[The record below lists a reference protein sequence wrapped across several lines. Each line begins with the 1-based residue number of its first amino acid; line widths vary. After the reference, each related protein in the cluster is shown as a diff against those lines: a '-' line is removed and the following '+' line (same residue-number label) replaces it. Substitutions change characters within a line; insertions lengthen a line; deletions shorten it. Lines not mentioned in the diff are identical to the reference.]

1 MKLSYIYFFL
11 FSFISN
17 SLFAQASILSNGDW
31 YKIGVVESGI
41 FKIDKNFLENNNI
54 SSDNIDPN
62 KIQVYGSGYN
72 GALPQLNSE
81 SNKINP
87 EEIQIKIYG
96 NSDDIFDDNEF
107 IYFYL
112 QSPDKIY
119 FDYESNK
126 VKTEKNIYTDTAY
139 YFIKINGDISR
150 EINLEKSTTNYDEE
164 VNDVFFNYRYEN
176 DLYNI
181 IQSGR
186 YWYGEIFSP
195 GNSINIPLLD
205 FFIEDSKVFL
215 EFGLVS
221 RSTVPSSF
229 TVSVDNSELSTFEMN
244 TIKEGIYGNKILR
257 QVENTEY
264 NYLPNSGFINLK
276 YSGNNSAI
284 SYLDYVDITGK
295 IELKYSLFT
304 NLFFYSLPQNK
315 SFFRKYN
322 ISTNK
327 THGLDLDGK
336 NNLKFWNIS
345 NPYQITEL
353 ETIKENDKY
362 YVIKNDS
369 IYSRNLLFDL
379 DDLVYP
385 IFSQKLENSDIFNSN
400 NPDLLIITHSDFFQE
415 AQRIKALREQ
425 EGLSVTITN
434 INDIYNQFSSGNQD
448 ISSIRNFI
456 KYIYNISSKK
466 LKYVILFGDCSYD
479 YKYRVP
485 NNTNF
490 IPIYQSYNSSNNIYS
505 FSSDDYFGFLES
517 DEGIWIENLNG
528 DHDLEV
534 SIGRIPSNNISEAK
548 DYVDKLYLYSQ
559 KNQVKGDWKK
569 NIYLIADDGDNNV
582 HQNDAENHFNLLN
595 EQNPEYNIRKIYL
608 DNFKQEVIDGVK
620 VSPQTK
626 FKVDE
631 AIERG
636 SLIVNYI
643 GHGNEFFWTEEKIL
657 DDNSIY
663 NWNNRSKLPLFI
675 TATCEFG
682 KFDDPL
688 ITSGGE
694 LLLNKG
700 NGGAIA
706 LLTTTRPV
714 FSQTNFRL
722 NNQFYKNV
730 FKKNDDEYRRLGDI
744 FVDTKN
750 NSLSGPI
757 NRNFALL
764 GDPSLKLIYPKYNIL
779 INDIDTLKSGA
790 KVVITGD
797 IVDQNNEKIKN
808 FNGEVFSEVF
818 DKMSL
823 NQTLGDESTPYS
835 FNEWDDIIFKGYSS
849 VINGAFSFEFTVP
862 VNIDYNFDKGRIN
875 LFATDTI
882 LFQEAIDHSDFIIGG
897 TSNQFNSD
905 EEGPEINIFIDDM
918 NFISGDEVSKS
929 PLLIVEA
936 YDQSGLNLTNM
947 NSYQKM
953 IGIVDDTT
961 IIYLNDYFT
970 YNKDDY
976 QRGIIRYPL
985 GDLGS
990 GRHKIEIKI
999 TDNYNNLSSNSVVFI
1014 IGENNRLNIKNVMNF
1029 PNPFSDYTTFKFDLP
1044 QEDQSIFV
1052 NLEIYD
1058 LRGNKV
1064 YNYTHT
1070 YEFSPLVVED
1080 IYWNGNDLN
1089 NYPLPQGIYIYKLH
1103 VNNLVNGKKVTVHNK
1118 VFKKL

>member
-1 MKLSYIYFFL
+1 M
-11 FSFISN
+11 
-17 SLFAQASILSNGDW
+17 
-31 YKIGVVESGI
+31 
-41 FKIDKNFLENNNI
+41 
-54 SSDNIDPN
+54 
-62 KIQVYGSGYN
+62 
-72 GALPQLNSE
+72 
-81 SNKINP
+81 
-87 EEIQIKIYG
+87 
-96 NSDDIFDDNEF
+96 
-107 IYFYL
+107 
-112 QSPDKIY
+112 
-119 FDYESNK
+119 
-126 VKTEKNIYTDTAY
+126 
-139 YFIKINGDISR
+139 
-150 EINLEKSTTNYDEE
+150 
-164 VNDVFFNYRYEN
+164 
-176 DLYNI
+176 
-181 IQSGR
+181 
-186 YWYGEIFSP
+186 
-195 GNSINIPLLD
+195 
-205 FFIEDSKVFL
+205 
-215 EFGLVS
+215 
-221 RSTVPSSF
+221 
-229 TVSVDNSELSTFEMN
+229 
-244 TIKEGIYGNKILR
+244 
-257 QVENTEY
+257 
-264 NYLPNSGFINLK
+264 
-276 YSGNNSAI
+276 
-284 SYLDYVDITGK
+284 
-295 IELKYSLFT
+295 
-304 NLFFYSLPQNK
+304 
-315 SFFRKYN
+315 
-322 ISTNK
+322 
-327 THGLDLDGK
+327 
-336 NNLKFWNIS
+336 
-345 NPYQITEL
+345 
-353 ETIKENDKY
+353 
-362 YVIKNDS
+362 
-369 IYSRNLLFDL
+369 
-379 DDLVYP
+379 
-385 IFSQKLENSDIFNSN
+385 
-400 NPDLLIITHSDFFQE
+400 
-415 AQRIKALREQ
+415 
-425 EGLSVTITN
+425 SVTITN

-559 KNQVKGDWKK
+559 KNKVKGDWKK
-569 NIYLIADDGDNNV
+569 NIYLISDDGDNNV

-779 INDIDTLKSGA
+779 INDIDTLKSGG

-835 FNEWDDIIFKGYSS
+835 FNEWDDIIFRGYSS

-882 LFQEAIDHSDFIIGG
+882 SFQEAIDHSDLIIGG

-905 EEGPEINIFIDDM
+905 EEGPEINIFIDDI

-961 IIYLNDYFT
+961 TIYLNDYFT

-1029 PNPFSDYTTFKFDLP
+1029 PNPFSDNTTFKFDLP

-1070 YEFSPLVVED
+1070 YEFSPLIVED

-1103 VNNLVNGKKVTVHNK
+1103 VNNLVNGKKVTLHNK
-1118 VFKKL
+1118 IFKKL

>member
-11 FSFISN
+11 LSFVSN

-31 YKIGVVESGI
+31 YKIGIVESGI
-41 FKIDKNFLENNNI
+41 FKIDKNFLEKNNI
-54 SSDNIDPN
+54 SSNNIDPN

-139 YFIKINGDISR
+139 YFIKINGDVSR
-150 EINLEKSTTNYDEE
+150 EINLEKSTTNYDDE

-195 GNSINIPLLD
+195 GNSINIPLLE
-205 FFIEDSKVFL
+205 FFIENSKVFL

-244 TIKEGIYGNKILR
+244 TIKEGIYGNKILS

-284 SYLDYVDITGK
+284 SYLDYVDVTGK

-327 THGLDLDGK
+327 THGIDLDGK

-369 IYSRNLLFDL
+369 TYSINILFDL
-379 DDLVYP
+379 EDLVYP
-385 IFSQKLENSDIFNSN
+385 IFSQKLENADIFNGN
-400 NPDLLIITHSDFFQE
+400 NPDLLIITHTNFFQE

-456 KYIYNISSKK
+456 KYIYNISNKK

-631 AIERG
+631 AIARG

-722 NNQFYKNV
+722 NNQFYLNI

-779 INDIDTLKSGA
+779 INDIDTLKSGR

-818 DKMSL
+818 DKISL
-823 NQTLGDESTPYS
+823 NETLGDESTPYN

-862 VNIDYNFDKGRIN
+862 VNIDYNFDIGRIN

-882 LFQEAIDHSDFIIGG
+882 SFQEAIDHSDFIIGG

-1029 PNPFSDYTTFKFDLP
+1029 PNPFSDYTTFKFELP

-1103 VNNLVNGKKVTVHNK
+1103 VNNLVNGKKVTLHNK
-1118 VFKKL
+1118 IFKKL

>member
-1 MKLSYIYFFL
+1 MKLRYIYFFL
-11 FSFISN
+11 LSFVSN
-17 SLFAQASILSNGDW
+17 SLFAQASILSDGDW

-41 FKIDKNFLENNNI
+41 FKIDKNFLEKNNI
-54 SSDNIDPN
+54 SSNNIDPN

-150 EINLEKSTTNYDEE
+150 EINLEKSTTNYDDE

-195 GNSINIPLLD
+195 GNSINIPLLE
-205 FFIEDSKVFL
+205 FFIENSKVFL

-284 SYLDYVDITGK
+284 SYLDYVDVNGK
-295 IELKYSLFT
+295 IELNYSLAT

-362 YVIKNDS
+362 YIIKNDS
-369 IYSRNLLFDL
+369 AYSRNILFDL
-379 DDLVYP
+379 EDLVYP
-385 IFSQKLENSDIFNSN
+385 IFSQKLENSDIFNNN
-400 NPDLLIITHSDFFQE
+400 NPDLLIITHSNFFQE
-415 AQRIKALREQ
+415 AQRIKVLREQ

-559 KNQVKGDWKK
+559 KNKVKGDWKK
-569 NIYLIADDGDNNV
+569 NIYLISDDGDNNV

-779 INDIDTLKSGA
+779 INDIDTLKSGG

-835 FNEWDDIIFKGYSS
+835 FNEWDDIIFRGYSS

-882 LFQEAIDHSDFIIGG
+882 SFQEAIDHSDLIIGG

-970 YNKDDY
+970 YNKDDF

>member
-1 MKLSYIYFFL
+1 M
-11 FSFISN
+11 
-17 SLFAQASILSNGDW
+17 
-31 YKIGVVESGI
+31 
-41 FKIDKNFLENNNI
+41 
-54 SSDNIDPN
+54 
-62 KIQVYGSGYN
+62 
-72 GALPQLNSE
+72 
-81 SNKINP
+81 
-87 EEIQIKIYG
+87 
-96 NSDDIFDDNEF
+96 
-107 IYFYL
+107 
-112 QSPDKIY
+112 
-119 FDYESNK
+119 
-126 VKTEKNIYTDTAY
+126 
-139 YFIKINGDISR
+139 
-150 EINLEKSTTNYDEE
+150 
-164 VNDVFFNYRYEN
+164 
-176 DLYNI
+176 
-181 IQSGR
+181 
-186 YWYGEIFSP
+186 
-195 GNSINIPLLD
+195 
-205 FFIEDSKVFL
+205 
-215 EFGLVS
+215 
-221 RSTVPSSF
+221 
-229 TVSVDNSELSTFEMN
+229 
-244 TIKEGIYGNKILR
+244 
-257 QVENTEY
+257 
-264 NYLPNSGFINLK
+264 
-276 YSGNNSAI
+276 
-284 SYLDYVDITGK
+284 
-295 IELKYSLFT
+295 
-304 NLFFYSLPQNK
+304 
-315 SFFRKYN
+315 
-322 ISTNK
+322 
-327 THGLDLDGK
+327 
-336 NNLKFWNIS
+336 
-345 NPYQITEL
+345 
-353 ETIKENDKY
+353 
-362 YVIKNDS
+362 
-369 IYSRNLLFDL
+369 
-379 DDLVYP
+379 
-385 IFSQKLENSDIFNSN
+385 
-400 NPDLLIITHSDFFQE
+400 
-415 AQRIKALREQ
+415 
-425 EGLSVTITN
+425 
-434 INDIYNQFSSGNQD
+434 
-448 ISSIRNFI
+448 
-456 KYIYNISSKK
+456 
-466 LKYVILFGDCSYD
+466 
-479 YKYRVP
+479 
-485 NNTNF
+485 
-490 IPIYQSYNSSNNIYS
+490 
-505 FSSDDYFGFLES
+505 
-517 DEGIWIENLNG
+517 
-528 DHDLEV
+528 
-534 SIGRIPSNNISEAK
+534 
-548 DYVDKLYLYSQ
+548 
-559 KNQVKGDWKK
+559 
-569 NIYLIADDGDNNV
+569 
-582 HQNDAENHFNLLN
+582 N

-663 NWNNRSKLPLFI
+663 KWNNRSKLPLFI

-779 INDIDTLKSGA
+779 INDIDTLKSGG

-882 LFQEAIDHSDFIIGG
+882 LFQEAIDHSDLIIGG

-905 EEGPEINIFIDDM
+905 EEGPEINIFIDEM

-1029 PNPFSDYTTFKFDLP
+1029 PNTFSDYTTFKFDLP

-1070 YEFSPLVVED
+1070 YEFSPLIVED

-1103 VNNLVNGKKVTVHNK
+1103 VNNLVNGKKVTEHNK
-1118 VFKKL
+1118 VIKKLWLEYFCFFYFF

>member
-1 MKLSYIYFFL
+1 MKLRYIFFFL
-11 FSFISN
+11 LFFVSNCLFS
-17 SLFAQASILSNGDW
+17 QTSILSNGDW

-150 EINLEKSTTNYDEE
+150 EINLEKSTSNYDEE
-164 VNDVFFNYRYEN
+164 VNDIFFNYRYEN

-186 YWYGEIFSP
+186 FWFGEIFSP
-195 GNSINIPLLD
+195 GNSINIPLLE
-205 FFIEDSKVFL
+205 FFIENSKVFL

-284 SYLDYVDITGK
+284 SYLDYVDVTGK
-295 IELKYSLFT
+295 IELKYSFAT

-327 THGLDLDGK
+327 SHGLDLDGK

-345 NPYQITEL
+345 NPYEIIEL

-369 IYSRNLLFDL
+369 SYSRNILFDL
-379 DDLVYP
+379 EDLVYP
-385 IFSQKLENSDIFNSN
+385 AFSKKLENLDIFYNNS
-400 NPDLLIITHSDFFQE
+400 PDLLIITHSNFFQE

-425 EGLSVTITN
+425 EGLSVNITN

-569 NIYLIADDGDNNV
+569 NIYLISDDGDNNV

>member
-1 MKLSYIYFFL
+1 M
-11 FSFISN
+11 
-17 SLFAQASILSNGDW
+17 
-31 YKIGVVESGI
+31 
-41 FKIDKNFLENNNI
+41 
-54 SSDNIDPN
+54 
-62 KIQVYGSGYN
+62 
-72 GALPQLNSE
+72 
-81 SNKINP
+81 
-87 EEIQIKIYG
+87 
-96 NSDDIFDDNEF
+96 
-107 IYFYL
+107 
-112 QSPDKIY
+112 
-119 FDYESNK
+119 
-126 VKTEKNIYTDTAY
+126 
-139 YFIKINGDISR
+139 
-150 EINLEKSTTNYDEE
+150 
-164 VNDVFFNYRYEN
+164 
-176 DLYNI
+176 
-181 IQSGR
+181 
-186 YWYGEIFSP
+186 
-195 GNSINIPLLD
+195 
-205 FFIEDSKVFL
+205 
-215 EFGLVS
+215 
-221 RSTVPSSF
+221 
-229 TVSVDNSELSTFEMN
+229 
-244 TIKEGIYGNKILR
+244 
-257 QVENTEY
+257 
-264 NYLPNSGFINLK
+264 
-276 YSGNNSAI
+276 
-284 SYLDYVDITGK
+284 
-295 IELKYSLFT
+295 
-304 NLFFYSLPQNK
+304 
-315 SFFRKYN
+315 
-322 ISTNK
+322 
-327 THGLDLDGK
+327 
-336 NNLKFWNIS
+336 
-345 NPYQITEL
+345 
-353 ETIKENDKY
+353 
-362 YVIKNDS
+362 
-369 IYSRNLLFDL
+369 
-379 DDLVYP
+379 
-385 IFSQKLENSDIFNSN
+385 
-400 NPDLLIITHSDFFQE
+400 
-415 AQRIKALREQ
+415 
-425 EGLSVTITN
+425 SVTITN

-559 KNQVKGDWKK
+559 KNKVKGDWKK
-569 NIYLIADDGDNNV
+569 NIYLISDDGDNNV

-608 DNFKQEVIDGVK
+608 DNYKQEVIDGVK

-744 FVDTKN
+744 FIDTKN

-779 INDIDTLKSGA
+779 INDIDTLKSGG

-835 FNEWDDIIFKGYSS
+835 FNEWDDIIFRGYSS

-882 LFQEAIDHSDFIIGG
+882 SFQEAIDHSDLIIGG

-905 EEGPEINIFIDDM
+905 EEGPEINIFIDDI

-961 IIYLNDYFT
+961 TIYLNDYFT

-1029 PNPFSDYTTFKFDLP
+1029 PNPFSDNTTFKFDLP

-1070 YEFSPLVVED
+1070 YEFSPLIVED

-1103 VNNLVNGKKVTVHNK
+1103 VNNLINGKKVTVHNK

>member
-11 FSFISN
+11 LSFVSN

-31 YKIGVVESGI
+31 YKIGIVESGI
-41 FKIDKNFLENNNI
+41 FKIDKNFLEKNNI
-54 SSDNIDPN
+54 SSNNIDPN

-150 EINLEKSTTNYDEE
+150 EINLEKSTTNYDDE

-195 GNSINIPLLD
+195 GNSINIPLLE
-205 FFIEDSKVFL
+205 FFIENSKVFL

-244 TIKEGIYGNKILR
+244 TIKEGIYGNKILS

-284 SYLDYVDITGK
+284 SYLDYVDVTGK

-327 THGLDLDGK
+327 THGIDLDGK

-369 IYSRNLLFDL
+369 TYSINILFDL
-379 DDLVYP
+379 EDLVYP
-385 IFSQKLENSDIFNSN
+385 IFSQKLENADIFNGN
-400 NPDLLIITHSDFFQE
+400 NPDLLIITHTNFFQE

-631 AIERG
+631 AIARG

-722 NNQFYKNV
+722 NNQFYLNI

-779 INDIDTLKSGA
+779 INDIDTLKSGR

-818 DKMSL
+818 DKISL
-823 NQTLGDESTPYS
+823 NKTLGDESTPYN

-862 VNIDYNFDKGRIN
+862 VNIDYNFDIGRIN

-882 LFQEAIDHSDFIIGG
+882 SFQEAIDHSDFIIGG

-1052 NLEIYD
+1052 NLEIYN

-1103 VNNLVNGKKVTVHNK
+1103 VNNLVNGKKVTLHNK
-1118 VFKKL
+1118 IFKKL

>member
-1 MKLSYIYFFL
+1 
-11 FSFISN
+11 
-17 SLFAQASILSNGDW
+17 
-31 YKIGVVESGI
+31 
-41 FKIDKNFLENNNI
+41 
-54 SSDNIDPN
+54 
-62 KIQVYGSGYN
+62 
-72 GALPQLNSE
+72 
-81 SNKINP
+81 
-87 EEIQIKIYG
+87 
-96 NSDDIFDDNEF
+96 
-107 IYFYL
+107 
-112 QSPDKIY
+112 
-119 FDYESNK
+119 
-126 VKTEKNIYTDTAY
+126 
-139 YFIKINGDISR
+139 
-150 EINLEKSTTNYDEE
+150 
-164 VNDVFFNYRYEN
+164 
-176 DLYNI
+176 
-181 IQSGR
+181 
-186 YWYGEIFSP
+186 
-195 GNSINIPLLD
+195 
-205 FFIEDSKVFL
+205 
-215 EFGLVS
+215 
-221 RSTVPSSF
+221 
-229 TVSVDNSELSTFEMN
+229 
-244 TIKEGIYGNKILR
+244 
-257 QVENTEY
+257 
-264 NYLPNSGFINLK
+264 
-276 YSGNNSAI
+276 
-284 SYLDYVDITGK
+284 
-295 IELKYSLFT
+295 
-304 NLFFYSLPQNK
+304 
-315 SFFRKYN
+315 
-322 ISTNK
+322 
-327 THGLDLDGK
+327 
-336 NNLKFWNIS
+336 
-345 NPYQITEL
+345 
-353 ETIKENDKY
+353 
-362 YVIKNDS
+362 
-369 IYSRNLLFDL
+369 
-379 DDLVYP
+379 
-385 IFSQKLENSDIFNSN
+385 
-400 NPDLLIITHSDFFQE
+400 
-415 AQRIKALREQ
+415 
-425 EGLSVTITN
+425 LSVTITN

-559 KNQVKGDWKK
+559 KNKVKGDWKK
-569 NIYLIADDGDNNV
+569 NIYLISDDGDNNV

-608 DNFKQEVIDGVK
+608 DNYKQEVIDGVK

-744 FVDTKN
+744 FIDTKN

-779 INDIDTLKSGA
+779 INDIDTLKSGG

-835 FNEWDDIIFKGYSS
+835 FNEWDDIIFRGYSS

-882 LFQEAIDHSDFIIGG
+882 SFQEAIDHSDLIIGG

-905 EEGPEINIFIDDM
+905 EEGPEINIFIDDI

-961 IIYLNDYFT
+961 TIYLNDYFT

-1029 PNPFSDYTTFKFDLP
+1029 PNPFSDNTTFKFDLP

-1070 YEFSPLVVED
+1070 YEFSPLIVED

-1103 VNNLVNGKKVTVHNK
+1103 VNNLINGKKVTVHNK

>member
-1 MKLSYIYFFL
+1 MKLRYIYFFL
-11 FSFISN
+11 LSFVSN

-41 FKIDKNFLENNNI
+41 FKIDKNFLEKNNI
-54 SSDNIDPN
+54 SSNNIDPN

-150 EINLEKSTTNYDEE
+150 EINLEKSTTNYDDE

-195 GNSINIPLLD
+195 GNSINIPLLE
-205 FFIEDSKVFL
+205 FFIENSKVFL

-229 TVSVDNSELSTFEMN
+229 TVSIDNFELSTFEMN
-244 TIKEGIYGNKILR
+244 TIKEGIYGNKILS
-257 QVENTEY
+257 QVENAEY
-264 NYLPNSGFINLK
+264 NYLSNSGFINLK

-284 SYLDYVDITGK
+284 SYLDYVDVTGK
-295 IELKYSLFT
+295 IELKYSLAT

-327 THGLDLDGK
+327 SHDLDLDGK

-369 IYSRNLLFDL
+369 AFSRNILFDL
-379 DDLVYP
+379 EDLVYP
-385 IFSQKLENSDIFNSN
+385 IFSQKLENADILNGI
-400 NPDLLIITHSDFFQE
+400 NPDLLIITHSNFFQE

-569 NIYLIADDGDNNV
+569 NIYLISDDGDNNV

-779 INDIDTLKSGA
+779 INDIDTLKSGG

-835 FNEWDDIIFKGYSS
+835 FNEWDDIIFRGYSS

-882 LFQEAIDHSDFIIGG
+882 SFQEAIDHSDLIIGG

-905 EEGPEINIFIDDM
+905 EEGPEINIFIDDI

>member
-1 MKLSYIYFFL
+1 MLHTL
-11 FSFISN
+11 
-17 SLFAQASILSNGDW
+17 
-31 YKIGVVESGI
+31 
-41 FKIDKNFLENNNI
+41 
-54 SSDNIDPN
+54 
-62 KIQVYGSGYN
+62 
-72 GALPQLNSE
+72 
-81 SNKINP
+81 
-87 EEIQIKIYG
+87 
-96 NSDDIFDDNEF
+96 
-107 IYFYL
+107 
-112 QSPDKIY
+112 
-119 FDYESNK
+119 
-126 VKTEKNIYTDTAY
+126 
-139 YFIKINGDISR
+139 
-150 EINLEKSTTNYDEE
+150 
-164 VNDVFFNYRYEN
+164 
-176 DLYNI
+176 
-181 IQSGR
+181 
-186 YWYGEIFSP
+186 
-195 GNSINIPLLD
+195 
-205 FFIEDSKVFL
+205 
-215 EFGLVS
+215 
-221 RSTVPSSF
+221 
-229 TVSVDNSELSTFEMN
+229 N
-244 TIKEGIYGNKILR
+244 TIKEGLYGNKILR

-284 SYLDYVDITGK
+284 SYLDYVDVTGK
-295 IELKYSLFT
+295 IELKYSLAT

-362 YVIKNDS
+362 YIIKNDS
-369 IYSRNLLFDL
+369 VYSRNILFDL
-379 DDLVYP
+379 EDLVYP
-385 IFSQKLENSDIFNSN
+385 IFSQKLENSDIFNNN
-400 NPDLLIITHSDFFQE
+400 NPDLLIITHSTFFQE

-559 KNQVKGDWKK
+559 KNKVKGDWKK
-569 NIYLIADDGDNNV
+569 NIYLISDDGDNNV

-608 DNFKQEVIDGVK
+608 DNYKQEVIDGVK

-730 FKKNDDEYRRLGDI
+730 FKKNNDEYRRLGDI

-797 IVDQNNEKIKN
+797 IIDQNNEKIKN

-835 FNEWDDIIFKGYSS
+835 FNEWDDIIFRGYSS

-882 LFQEAIDHSDFIIGG
+882 SFQEAIDHSDLIIGG

-905 EEGPEINIFIDDM
+905 EEGPEINIFIDDI

-961 IIYLNDYFT
+961 TIYLNDYFT

-1029 PNPFSDYTTFKFDLP
+1029 PNPFSDNTTFKFDLP

-1070 YEFSPLVVED
+1070 YEFSPLIVED

>member
-11 FSFISN
+11 LSFVSN

-31 YKIGVVESGI
+31 YKIGIVESGI
-41 FKIDKNFLENNNI
+41 FKIDKNFLEKNNI
-54 SSDNIDPN
+54 SSNNIDPN

-139 YFIKINGDISR
+139 YFIKINGDVSR
-150 EINLEKSTTNYDEE
+150 EINLEKSTTNYDDE

-195 GNSINIPLLD
+195 GNSINIPLLE
-205 FFIEDSKVFL
+205 FFIENSKVFL

-244 TIKEGIYGNKILR
+244 TIKEGIYGNKILS

-284 SYLDYVDITGK
+284 SYLDYVDVTGK

-327 THGLDLDGK
+327 THGIDLDGK

-369 IYSRNLLFDL
+369 TYSINILFDL
-379 DDLVYP
+379 EDLVYP
-385 IFSQKLENSDIFNSN
+385 IFSQKLENADIFNGN
-400 NPDLLIITHSDFFQE
+400 NPDLLIITHTNFFQE

-631 AIERG
+631 AIARG

-722 NNQFYKNV
+722 NNQFYLNI

-779 INDIDTLKSGA
+779 INDIDTLKSGR

-818 DKMSL
+818 DKISL
-823 NQTLGDESTPYS
+823 NKTLGDESTPYN

-862 VNIDYNFDKGRIN
+862 VNIDYNFDIGRIN

-882 LFQEAIDHSDFIIGG
+882 SFQEAIDHSDFIIGG

-1044 QEDQSIFV
+1044 QDDQSIYV

-1103 VNNLVNGKKVTVHNK
+1103 VNNLVNGKKVTLHNK
-1118 VFKKL
+1118 IFKKL

>member
-1 MKLSYIYFFL
+1 MKLRYIYFFL
-11 FSFISN
+11 LSFVSN
-17 SLFAQASILSNGDW
+17 SLFAQASILSDGDW

-41 FKIDKNFLENNNI
+41 FKIDKNFLEKNNI
-54 SSDNIDPN
+54 SSNNIDPN

-150 EINLEKSTTNYDEE
+150 EINLEKSITNYDDE

-195 GNSINIPLLD
+195 GNSINIPLLE
-205 FFIEDSKVFL
+205 FFIENSKVFL

-229 TVSVDNSELSTFEMN
+229 TVSVDNFELSTFEMN
-244 TIKEGIYGNKILR
+244 TIKEGTYGNKILS

-284 SYLDYVDITGK
+284 SYLDYVDVTGK
-295 IELKYSLFT
+295 IELKYSLAT

-362 YVIKNDS
+362 YIIKNDS
-369 IYSRNLLFDL
+369 VYSRNILFDL
-379 DDLVYP
+379 EDLVYP
-385 IFSQKLENSDIFNSN
+385 IFSQKLENSDIFNNN
-400 NPDLLIITHSDFFQE
+400 NPDLLIITHSTFFQE

-559 KNQVKGDWKK
+559 KNKVKGDWKK
-569 NIYLIADDGDNNV
+569 NIYLISDDGDNNV

-608 DNFKQEVIDGVK
+608 DNYKQEVIDGVK

-730 FKKNDDEYRRLGDI
+730 FKKNNDEYRRLGDI

-790 KVVITGD
+790 KVDITGD

-882 LFQEAIDHSDFIIGG
+882 SFQEAIDHSDLIIGG

-905 EEGPEINIFIDDM
+905 EEGPEINIFIDDI

-961 IIYLNDYFT
+961 TIYLNDYFT

-1029 PNPFSDYTTFKFDLP
+1029 PNPFSDNTTFKFDLP

>member
-1 MKLSYIYFFL
+1 
-11 FSFISN
+11 
-17 SLFAQASILSNGDW
+17 
-31 YKIGVVESGI
+31 
-41 FKIDKNFLENNNI
+41 
-54 SSDNIDPN
+54 
-62 KIQVYGSGYN
+62 
-72 GALPQLNSE
+72 
-81 SNKINP
+81 
-87 EEIQIKIYG
+87 
-96 NSDDIFDDNEF
+96 
-107 IYFYL
+107 
-112 QSPDKIY
+112 
-119 FDYESNK
+119 
-126 VKTEKNIYTDTAY
+126 
-139 YFIKINGDISR
+139 
-150 EINLEKSTTNYDEE
+150 
-164 VNDVFFNYRYEN
+164 
-176 DLYNI
+176 
-181 IQSGR
+181 
-186 YWYGEIFSP
+186 
-195 GNSINIPLLD
+195 
-205 FFIEDSKVFL
+205 
-215 EFGLVS
+215 
-221 RSTVPSSF
+221 
-229 TVSVDNSELSTFEMN
+229 MN
-244 TIKEGIYGNKILR
+244 
-257 QVENTEY
+257 
-264 NYLPNSGFINLK
+264 
-276 YSGNNSAI
+276 
-284 SYLDYVDITGK
+284 
-295 IELKYSLFT
+295 
-304 NLFFYSLPQNK
+304 
-315 SFFRKYN
+315 
-322 ISTNK
+322 
-327 THGLDLDGK
+327 
-336 NNLKFWNIS
+336 
-345 NPYQITEL
+345 
-353 ETIKENDKY
+353 
-362 YVIKNDS
+362 
-369 IYSRNLLFDL
+369 
-379 DDLVYP
+379 
-385 IFSQKLENSDIFNSN
+385 
-400 NPDLLIITHSDFFQE
+400 
-415 AQRIKALREQ
+415 
-425 EGLSVTITN
+425 
-434 INDIYNQFSSGNQD
+434 
-448 ISSIRNFI
+448 
-456 KYIYNISSKK
+456 YNISSKK

-569 NIYLIADDGDNNV
+569 NIYLISDDGDNNV

-905 EEGPEINIFIDDM
+905 EEGPEINIFIDEM

-936 YDQSGLNLTNM
+936 YDQSGLNLTTM

-1080 IYWNGNDLN
+1080 IYWDGNDLN

-1118 VFKKL
+1118 VVKKL

>member
-1 MKLSYIYFFL
+1 MKLRYIYFFL

-41 FKIDKNFLENNNI
+41 FKIDKNFLEKNNI
-54 SSDNIDPN
+54 SSNNIDPN

-72 GALPQLNSE
+72 GALPQLNSK

-150 EINLEKSTTNYDEE
+150 EINLEKSTSNYDEE

-186 YWYGEIFSP
+186 FWFGEIFSP
-195 GNSINIPLLD
+195 GNSINIPLLE
-205 FFIEDSKVFL
+205 FFIENSKVFL

-229 TVSVDNSELSTFEMN
+229 IVSVDNSELSTFEMN

-284 SYLDYVDITGK
+284 SYLDYVDVTGK
-295 IELKYSLFT
+295 IELKYSLAT

-362 YVIKNDS
+362 YIIKNDS
-369 IYSRNLLFDL
+369 AYSRNILFDL
-379 DDLVYP
+379 EDLVYP
-385 IFSQKLENSDIFNSN
+385 IFSQKLENSDIFNNN
-400 NPDLLIITHSDFFQE
+400 NPDLLIITHPNFFQE

-425 EGLSVTITN
+425 EGLSVNITN

-569 NIYLIADDGDNNV
+569 NIYLISDDGDNNV

-779 INDIDTLKSGA
+779 INDIDTLKSGG

-835 FNEWDDIIFKGYSS
+835 FNEWDDIIFRGYSS

-905 EEGPEINIFIDDM
+905 EEGPEINIFIDDI

-1029 PNPFSDYTTFKFDLP
+1029 PNPFSDNTTFKFDLP
-1044 QEDQSIFV
+1044 QEGQSIFV

-1070 YEFSPLVVED
+1070 YEFSPLIVED

>member
-11 FSFISN
+11 LSFVSN

-41 FKIDKNFLENNNI
+41 FKIDKNFLEKNNI
-54 SSDNIDPN
+54 SSNNIDPN

-139 YFIKINGDISR
+139 YFIKINGDVSR
-150 EINLEKSTTNYDEE
+150 EINLEKSTTNYDDE

-195 GNSINIPLLD
+195 GNSINIPLLE
-205 FFIEDSKVFL
+205 FFIENSKVFL

-229 TVSVDNSELSTFEMN
+229 TVSIDNFELSTFEMN

-257 QVENTEY
+257 QVENVEY

-295 IELKYSLFT
+295 IELKYSLAT

-327 THGLDLDGK
+327 SHDLDLDGK

-369 IYSRNLLFDL
+369 AYSRNILFDL
-379 DDLVYP
+379 EDLVYP
-385 IFSQKLENSDIFNSN
+385 IFSKKLENADILNSN
-400 NPDLLIITHSDFFQE
+400 NPDLLIITHSNFFQE

-434 INDIYNQFSSGNQD
+434 INDIYSQFSSGNQD

-548 DYVDKLYLYSQ
+548 DYVDKLYLYSK

-779 INDIDTLKSGA
+779 INDIDTLKSGR

-818 DKMSL
+818 DKISL
-823 NQTLGDESTPYS
+823 NETLGDESTPYN

-882 LFQEAIDHSDFIIGG
+882 SFQEAIDHSDFIIGG

-961 IIYLNDYFT
+961 IIYLNDYFI

-1044 QEDQSIFV
+1044 QDDQSIYV